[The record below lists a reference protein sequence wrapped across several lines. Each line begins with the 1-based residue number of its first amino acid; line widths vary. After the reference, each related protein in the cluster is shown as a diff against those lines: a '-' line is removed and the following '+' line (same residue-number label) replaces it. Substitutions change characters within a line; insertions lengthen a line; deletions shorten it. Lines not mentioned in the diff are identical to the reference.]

1 MVQVKI
7 THIDSDL
14 REALQGL
21 AKATGDL
28 KPALRGMGEFLMEST
43 QDRIKAGGPGPDG
56 KPWAPL
62 SPAYLL
68 VKKGPGTLRESGQ
81 LMDTIH
87 WQLIGDTGVAV
98 GSSKVYA
105 AIQQL
110 GGTVKH
116 KARTQ
121 ENAHRDD
128 GRFMSKR
135 SAKRR
140 KTVYQIS
147 LSHIGAH
154 ATTIPARPFLGV
166 SNRDR
171 EVLLAKLQAY
181 LRASL
186 GKGRS

>member
-14 REALQGL
+14 REALQKL

-28 KPALRGMGEFLMEST
+28 KPALRGIGEFLMEST
-43 QDRIKAGGPGPDG
+43 QGRIKAGGPDPDG

-81 LMDTIH
+81 LMDTLH

-116 KARTQ
+116 KARIQ

-128 GRFMSKR
+128 GRFLSKS

-154 ATTIPARPFLGV
+154 AITIPARPYLGV
-166 SNRDR
+166 SQADR
-171 EVLLAKLQAY
+171 AILLAKLRAY
-181 LRASL
+181 LLAAV
-186 GKGRS
+186 GKAPS